1 MALKGERGMF
11 VVVLIGVLAG
21 ATLGA
26 CHYRVFALIPVIL
39 LIALCAVTTGLLSHL
54 EGYTIAFGT
63 LIAFAS
69 PQIGYIGSTIALRL
83 VAAQLE
89 KRAAER
95 KLDLL
100 LVIQARIGTELSTV
114 FEVPRELPRPMVA
127 LIARIDR
134 E

>member
-1 MALKGERGMF
+1 MPL
-11 VVVLIGVLAG
+11 L
-21 ATLGA
+21 
-26 CHYRVFALIPVIL
+26 ALIPVIL

-95 KLDLL
+95 TLDLL

-114 FEVPRELPRPMVA
+114 FEVLRELPRHMIA